1 MRVIMLKKLVMLNF
15 DYNKTSLTDILIII
29 TYNMP
34 KYIKINLLAIL
45 TINFLKIVWKNSLV
59 NGIVCS
65 ASKKL

>member
-1 MRVIMLKKLVMLNF
+1 MLKYYKHSMRVIMLKKLVMLNF

-45 TINFLKIVWKNSLV
+45 TINFLKIV
-59 NGIVCS
+59 
-65 ASKKL
+65 